1 MQFIMSKGS
10 LFWGNASGKLGESVY
25 YRAGGE
31 QRNRTYVKKIK
42 NPRTRAQ
49 AIVRATMN
57 NLVQTYKNGKGIYA
71 NSFPTRKSN
80 QTAFN
85 AFMQANKNAMSAV
98 VTIYGAA
105 LGLSVPYNVYVSKGD
120 DTILGQMQLLKS
132 DVNDSRFIGWQ
143 LSDPL
148 GTLPDWLDTFL
159 GENDSVVIQPSNIA
173 ALLSGLNLPSDAKI
187 CVVRYN
193 YADEGFE
200 FGASVYSA
208 ASIKHIG
215 NAAASAVPLVVQ
227 NLAVENAPLR
237 VALGVSGDPTPS
249 AKAEE
254 LYAVFVSYRNADG
267 KQIVSTAQLQPSAS
281 GLDFI
286 EQFLPNGEVYEDI
299 VNSLT
304 SDQPII

>member
-1 MQFIMSKGS
+1 MSKGS

-31 QRNRTYVKKIK
+31 QRNRTYVKNIK

-49 AIVRATMN
+49 AITRATMN

-71 NSFPTRKSN
+71 NSFPNRKNN

-85 AFMQANKNAMSAV
+85 AFMQANKNAMAAV
-98 VTIYGAA
+98 VTPYGASQ
-105 LGLSVPYNVYVSKGD
+105 GLSVPYGVYVSKGD
-120 DTILGQMQLLKS
+120 DTILGQMQVLTS
-132 DVNDSRFIGWQ
+132 DVNSSRFMGWQ

-148 GTLPDWLDTFL
+148 GTLPDWLDTFI
-159 GENDSVVIQPSNIA
+159 GENNTVTIQPSNIA
-173 ALLSGLNLPSDAKI
+173 ALISGLGLPSDAKI
-187 CVVRYN
+187 CAVRYN

-215 NAAASAVPLVVQ
+215 NAASSAVTLVVQ
-227 NLAVENAPLR
+227 NLAVDNAPVR
-237 VALGVSGDPTPS
+237 AALGVPGDATPT
-249 AKAEE
+249 ADAEE
-254 LYAVFVSYRNADG
+254 LLAVFVSYRNADG
-267 KQIVSTAQLQPSAS
+267 KQLVSTAQLQPSAS

-286 EQFLPNGEVYEDI
+286 NQFTPGGDIYEEI

-304 SDQPII
+304 SEQPII

>member
-1 MQFIMSKGS
+1 
-10 LFWGNASGKLGESVY
+10 
-25 YRAGGE
+25 
-31 QRNRTYVKKIK
+31 
-42 NPRTRAQ
+42 
-49 AIVRATMN
+49 MN

>member
-1 MQFIMSKGS
+1 MSKGS

-31 QRNRTYVKKIK
+31 QRNRTYVNKIN

-98 VTIYGAA
+98 VTPYGASQ
-105 LGLSVPYNVYVSKGD
+105 GLSVPYGVYVSKGD
-120 DTILGQMQLLKS
+120 DTILGQMQVLKS
-132 DVNDSRFIGWQ
+132 DVDDSRFMGWQ

-148 GTLPDWLDTFL
+148 GILPDWLDTFL
-159 GENDSVVIQPSNIA
+159 GEADSKFVQDSNIA

-208 ASIKHIG
+208 TSIKHIG
-215 NAAASAVPLVVQ
+215 NAASSAVPLIVQ
-227 NLAVENAPLR
+227 NLAVDNAPLR
-237 VALGVSGDPTPS
+237 VALGVPGDATPT
-249 AKAEE
+249 AQAEE

-299 VNSLT
+299 VNNLT

>member
-1 MQFIMSKGS
+1 MSKGS

-31 QRNRTYVKKIK
+31 QRNRTYVNKIK

-98 VTIYGAA
+98 VTPYGASQ
-105 LGLSVPYNVYVSKGD
+105 GLSVPYGVYISKGD

-132 DVNDSRFIGWQ
+132 DVDNSRFMGWQ

-148 GTLPDWLDTFL
+148 GTLPDWLDKFL
-159 GENDSVVIQPSNIA
+159 GEADSKLVQESNIA

-215 NAAASAVPLVVQ
+215 NAASSAVPLIVQ
-227 NLAVENAPLR
+227 NLAVDNAPLR
-237 VALGVSGDPTPS
+237 VALGVSGDSQPT

-281 GLDFI
+281 GLDYI

-304 SDQPII
+304 SEQPII

>member
-1 MQFIMSKGS
+1 MSKGS

-31 QRNRTYVKKIK
+31 QRNRTYVNKIK

-85 AFMQANKNAMSAV
+85 AFMQTNKNAMSAV
-98 VTIYGAA
+98 VTPYGAS
-105 LGLSVPYNVYVSKGD
+105 LGLSVPYGVYVSKGD
-120 DTILGQMQLLKS
+120 DTILGQMQVLTS
-132 DVNDSRFIGWQ
+132 DVNSSRFIGWQ

-159 GENDSVVIQPSNIA
+159 GESNQVIIQASNIA
-173 ALLSGLNLPSDAKI
+173 ALLSGLGLPSDAKI

-193 YADEGFE
+193 YADDGFE

-208 ASIKHIG
+208 AGIKHIG
-215 NAAASAVPLVVQ
+215 NAASSAVTLEVQ
-227 NLAVENAPLR
+227 NLAEESAPVR
-237 VALGVSGDPTPS
+237 AALGVAGDSTPT

-254 LYAVFVSYRNADG
+254 LYAVFVSYRNGDG

-281 GLDFI
+281 NIELI
-286 EQFLPNGEVYEDI
+286 EQFLPNGEVYEEI
-299 VNSLT
+299 VSSLT
-304 SDQPII
+304 SEQPII